1 MITTLAM
8 GTFSFLSTADTL
20 VTLLIGILSFFGSSL
35 MVLALQV
42 EDVGTVQLIRK
53 ADDILLAF
61 VIQILYFQQYPDLSG
76 AIGAVIIVL
85 SVVISCVRKVACN
98 SKDDRDCNWYAY

>member
-35 MVLALQV
+35 MVLALQA

-53 ADDILLAF
+53 ADPLFPAIPRF
-61 VIQILYFQQYPDLSG
+61 VRGNWGCNNSTISG
-76 AIGAVIIVL
+76 HFM
-85 SVVISCVRKVACN
+85 C
-98 SKDDRDCNWYAY
+98 